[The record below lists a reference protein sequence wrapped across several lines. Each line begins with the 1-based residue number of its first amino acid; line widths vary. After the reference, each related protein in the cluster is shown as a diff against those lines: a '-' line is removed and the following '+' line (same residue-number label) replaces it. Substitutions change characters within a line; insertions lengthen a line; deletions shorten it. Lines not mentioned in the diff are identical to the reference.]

1 MTNFI
6 SRPLK
11 TFLKASLL
19 LQLGLFTACNN
30 GEKKEQ
36 MAENHGS
43 TLTADENNAD
53 LTMPDGFGAMMVAD
67 DIGAARHLV
76 VNSEGDIIVKLA
88 DVKNDQGIVVL
99 KDTNGDAK
107 VDSISGFGNYGGTG
121 IAMKNGYLYASSN
134 SAVYRY
140 KLNAQELP
148 TNTDNP
154 DTLISGLIDRRQH
167 NSKSITFDDNG
178 NIYVNIGAYSNSC
191 QKQDRTPGSPGIRP
205 CPILD

>member
-178 NIYVNIGAYSNSC
+178 NIYVNIGAYSNS
-191 QKQDRTPGSPGIRP
+191 
-205 CPILD
+205 